1 MSDPLSRFVRQH
13 SRLFVLSGAGV
24 STASGIPDYRDEQ
37 GQWKRNPPVHVRDFV
52 GSAAARRRYWARS
65 MIGWPAIA
73 GAQPNQAHG
82 ALAQLQAASYVC
94 RLVTQNVD
102 GLHQRAGS
110 EHVIELHGSIAQVVC
125 TVCAAGMPRSEVQ
138 QWLEAANPAY
148 ARRGAAGAPD
158 GDADIDPADW
168 GGFRAPD
175 CPRCGGILKPDVVF
189 FGDTVPPDRV
199 AAAMEALEQAD
210 AMLVV
215 GSSLMLRSGYRFCEG
230 ARHLG
235 KPIAAINIGRTRA
248 DHLFQ
253 VKIERPCAEVLA
265 DLARG
270 LIVQC
275 KSHWLGLR
283 APRFG

>member
-52 GSAAARRRYWARS
+52 GSAAARRR
-65 MIGWPAIA
+65 
-73 GAQPNQAHG
+73 
-82 ALAQLQAASYVC
+82 
-94 RLVTQNVD
+94 
-102 GLHQRAGS
+102 
-110 EHVIELHGSIAQVVC
+110 
-125 TVCAAGMPRSEVQ
+125 
-138 QWLEAANPAY
+138 
-148 ARRGAAGAPD
+148 
-158 GDADIDPADW
+158 
-168 GGFRAPD
+168 FRAPD
-175 CPRCGGILKPDVVF
+175 CPRCGGMLNPDVVF

-265 DLARG
+265 DLVRG